1 MSSGPKL
8 PRAQAMSVARAVL
21 ATLRPVCERI
31 EVAGSLRRGVAE
43 VSDVEL
49 VCVPVVGLDL
59 LGAPTGQCR
68 LTRAVADGL
77 SFGRWEW
84 RTATHP
90 PPKSLATARRYWPL
104 VVDGVP
110 LDLFA
115 VRAPA
120 SWGALLA
127 IRTGPAAFSQ
137 RLVTSCQRYGLRC
150 TEGRLVAEDGTTRET
165 PTERDFLEAC
175 GSPWVEPHDRR

>member
-8 PRAQAMSVARAVL
+8 ARAVALDVADRVL
-21 ATLRPVCERI
+21 ATLRPACERI
-31 EVAGSLRRGVAE
+31 EIAGSLRRSAAE

-77 SFGRWEW
+77 TFGRWRW

-90 PPKSLATARRYWPL
+90 PPKSLVAPRRYWPL

-120 SWGALLA
+120 QYGAILA

-165 PTERDFLEAC
+165 PTERDFLAAC
-175 GSPWVEPHDRR
+175 GSPWVEPSERR